1 MNRILNALAFQ
12 SAWWALVAGVGWGL
26 EWPAL
31 IYGTL
36 LASLHLFVTARR
48 LPEIQL
54 AMLVML
60 MGIVMDSSLQFFSV
74 ILFKGSALFP
84 LSPWWLWLLWFLF
97 GMTLNSSMA
106 FLKTQPWFLS
116 AALGALFGP
125 INYIAGAKLGAA
137 EVVQNMSNI
146 AVLALSWML
155 ALPLMVRAA
164 NIICPSP
171 AAPSAVTH

>member
-26 EWPAL
+26 EGPAM
-31 IYGTL
+31 IYGAL
-36 LASLHLFVTARR
+36 LACVHLFVTARR

-54 AMLVML
+54 ALLVML
-60 MGIVMDSSLQFFSV
+60 MGIVMDSLLQFFSV
-74 ILFKGSALFP
+74 LRFEGSALFP
-84 LSPWWLWLLWFLF
+84 LSPFWLWMLWLLF
-97 GMTLNSSMA
+97 GLTLNSSMA
-106 FLKTQPWFLS
+106 FLKSQPWFLS

-137 EVVQNMSNI
+137 DVVQTLPNI

-164 NIICPSP
+164 CIISPSTAAPSP
-171 AAPSAVTH
+171 ASH